1 MNKAA
6 QLGRFTRDPDIR
18 YSNSEESIA
27 VARFNLAVERRH
39 RKDGQKIYT
48 TDVVA
53 EEMYFAESK
62 KEGSDGRSEP
72 TDENGFMNIPEGI
85 DEELPFN

>member
-1 MNKAA
+1 MNKAE
-6 QLGRFTRDPDIR
+6 L
-18 YSNSEESIA
+18 
-27 VARFNLAVERRH
+27 VAAMAEKTELSK
-39 RKDGQKIYT
+39 KDAEAALKAF